1 MSNPKHFV
9 ITVGDY
15 RDSRGRFFSLRTPFH
30 RPLNRALHRIGA
42 NWDKEIKC
50 WLLSYS
56 KKNWAA
62 LQSTAAN
69 FGTLEVLTRRPLP
82 TAIIKEQPKETLS
95 ILEQYQNMLYA
106 RGYAQNTITAY
117 VQLMAP
123 LIADLHPTFPDSY
136 TLAQINT
143 YRATRLFRKSNSTQ
157 RQFVGALKL
166 LLSLYKNNI
175 TPSTLVRPRAIKSTP
190 KVIAINQVLTMIAK
204 TRNLKHRLIISLLY
218 SCGLRRGEIISLQCT
233 DLNLERATI
242 HIRQGKWGKDRM
254 LPLPQSLLP
263 LLREYVH
270 FFQPKTYLFE
280 GQTTPQYSA
289 TSIANIVARAAK
301 NAGIS
306 QRITPHML
314 RHSYATHL
322 LEKGVDLR
330 YIQELLGHSSIDTTT
345 VYTHVAK
352 NTTLSIESPLDSA
365 VRDQLAQK
373 VDSPPNENEL
383 PPWKPLN

>member
-1 MSNPKHFV
+1 
-9 ITVGDY
+9 
-15 RDSRGRFFSLRTPFH
+15 
-30 RPLNRALHRIGA
+30 
-42 NWDKEIKC
+42 
-50 WLLSYS
+50 
-56 KKNWAA
+56 
-62 LQSTAAN
+62 
-69 FGTLEVLTRRPLP
+69 
-82 TAIIKEQPKETLS
+82 
-95 ILEQYQNMLYA
+95 
-106 RGYAQNTITAY
+106 
-117 VQLMAP
+117 
-123 LIADLHPTFPDSY
+123 
-136 TLAQINT
+136 
-143 YRATRLFRKSNSTQ
+143 
-157 RQFVGALKL
+157 
-166 LLSLYKNNI
+166 
-175 TPSTLVRPRAIKSTP
+175 
-190 KVIAINQVLTMIAK
+190 MIAK

-218 SCGLRRGEIISLQCT
+218 SCGLRRGEIISLKCT

-242 HIRQGKWGKDRM
+242 HIREGKWGKDRM

-373 VDSPPNENEL
+373 VDSPTNENEI
-383 PPWKPLN
+383 PPWKPLK